1 MVTVFLIFF
10 YIWILGSENFF
21 GKKIEDFFFK
31 LLKQRLN
38 IEVNP

>member
-1 MVTVFLIFF
+1 MVTIFFDFF

-21 GKKIEDFFFK
+21 WKKNRGFFFK

-38 IEVNP
+38 IEANP

>member
-1 MVTVFLIFF
+1 MGTVFLIFF

-21 GKKIEDFFFK
+21 GKKNRGFFFK

-38 IEVNP
+38 IEANP